1 MGRVVAPAKIVA
13 EEAIVCVWGGGRGVD
28 STASESVC
36 LGEMM
41 RNVDWGEVGG
51 SMHCSSMGYPSS
63 L

>member
-13 EEAIVCVWGGGRGVD
+13 VEAILGVWVD

-41 RNVDWGEVGG
+41 RSVDWGEVGG
-51 SMHCSSMGYPSS
+51 SIHCSSMGYPSS